1 MDIIR
6 EDCKQTSNPS
16 AVILADVQRV
26 GRTEQKCVASRYFQR
41 VVANNLT
48 KLSAKQKGRHNRIKV
63 SLTVDLGLLQRVLA
77 LTPLE
82 PQSFEIHAFL
92 HSHLSAL
99 Q

>member
-1 MDIIR
+1 M
-6 EDCKQTSNPS
+6 
-16 AVILADVQRV
+16 ILAKIQRTS
-26 GRTEQKCVASRYFQR
+26 RTKQKRVASRYFQR
-41 VVANNLT
+41 VVANKLT
-48 KLSAKQKGRHNRIKV
+48 KLPAKQKDRHNRIKV